1 MNEIN
6 QVTALFTQVKHDSE
20 GKVVEHKRR
29 FSNLNTSTSN
39 DQIRTFSNIIER
51 LTGEKYDKV
60 EVTKTEA
67 LI

>member
-29 FSNLNTSTSN
+29 FSNLNPSTSN
-39 DQIRTFSNIIER
+39 DQIRAFSNIIER

>member
-29 FSNLNTSTSN
+29 FSNLNPSTSN
-39 DQIRTFSNIIER
+39 DQIRTFSNII
-51 LTGEKYDKV
+51 
-60 EVTKTEA
+60 
-67 LI
+67 

>member
-6 QVTALFTQVKHDSE
+6 QVTALFTQIKHDSE
-20 GKVVEHKRR
+20 GKVVEQKRR
-29 FSNLNTSTSN
+29 FSNLNPSTSN

-60 EVTKTEA
+60 EVTKTET

>member
-6 QVTALFTQVKHDSE
+6 QVTALFTQIKHDSE
-20 GKVVEHKRR
+20 RKVVEQKRR
-29 FSNLNTSTSN
+29 FSNLNPSTSN
-39 DQIRTFSNIIER
+39 DHIRTFSNIIER